1 MADYSKEVNDFQ
13 LDLIDKLVLEVTPD
27 KAIEKANEL
36 VHLAVDMDMTGAEK
50 FKWVVDQIKP
60 TLEWLVGLLAE
71 VLVQLLYNM
80 MMGYKEDLI
89 NGN

>member
-1 MADYSKEVNDFQ
+1 MADYTEEIVDFQ
-13 LDLIDKLVLEVTPD
+13 LGVIDKIVLEVTPD
-27 KAIEKANEL
+27 VMITKANEL
-36 VHLAVDMDMTGAEK
+36 VHAAVDKDMTGAEK
-50 FKWVVDQIKP
+50 FAWVVDQVKP
-60 TLEWLVGLLAE
+60 ALTWAVGLLAE